1 MRRSTSI
8 VREHGV
14 AIGLAV
20 ESGSRAWGFP
30 SPDSDYDC
38 RFVYI
43 RPIAHYLTPWPRRDV
58 IELPLVDE
66 LDVNGWDLAK
76 SLKLLMKGNAVI
88 IEWLTSPLV
97 YRGDE
102 KFRSSFLALARA
114 VADRD
119 LAIRHYLHLSEEF
132 RRRHLSDPA
141 AVPLKKLFYTLR
153 PAAAIRWLAR
163 HPEAVVAPMHFP
175 TLMAESDLPPDVS
188 AIVADLLACKATTRE
203 AAPARY
209 RSRSPL
215 SSMKSWNGH
224 GPAPQGVAPAS
235 GASNMPCARRS
246 LPRPCGVLIC
256 FVSRARCRLSP
267 AIAAQTC
274 RHWRDVGWTP
284 RFDSVGHDP
293 SGTCAFSNFAAQIE
307 Y

>member
-1 MRRSTSI
+1 MSLRSIPASMDAGKVARIDAAVDSI

-38 RFVYI
+38 RFVYM
-43 RPIAHYLTPWPRRDV
+43 RPLAHYLTPWPRRDV
-58 IELPLVDE
+58 IELPIDDE
-66 LDVNGWDLAK
+66 LDVNGWDFAK
-76 SLKLLMKGNAVI
+76 SLKLLMKGNTVI

-102 KFRSSFLALARA
+102 EFRSTFLALARA

-119 LAIRHYLHLSEEF
+119 LVIRHYLHLGEEF

-163 HPEAVVAPMHFP
+163 HPEATVAPMHFP
-175 TLMAESDLPPDVS
+175 TLLAESELPAAVA
-188 AIVADLLACKATTRE
+188 AIVADLLARKATTRE
-203 AAPARY
+203 LGTGPLPQPLAAFIDEELEWARA
-209 RSRSPL
+209 RTRRSP
-215 SSMKSWNGH
+215 S
-224 GPAPQGVAPAS
+224 Q
-235 GASNMPCARRS
+235 RRQQHAM
-246 LPRPCGVLIC
+246 CEAF
-256 FVSRARCRLSP
+256 FVETVR
-267 AIAAQTC
+267 
-274 RHWRDVGWTP
+274 
-284 RFDSVGHDP
+284 RFDLVS
-293 SGTCAFSNFAAQIE
+293 
-307 Y
+307 

>member
-1 MRRSTSI
+1 MGLRSIPAAMDAGKVARIDAAVDGI

-43 RPIAHYLTPWPRRDV
+43 RPLAHYLTPWPRRDV

-66 LDVNGWDLAK
+66 LDINGWDLAK

-102 KFRSSFLALARA
+102 EFFSSFLALAHA
-114 VADRD
+114 VADRN
-119 LAIRHYLHLSEEF
+119 LVIRHYLHLSEEF

-141 AVPLKKLFYTLR
+141 AVPLKKLFYALR

-163 HPEAVVAPMHFP
+163 HSEAAVAPMHFP
-175 TLMAESDLPPDVS
+175 TLMAESELPPDV
-188 AIVADLLACKATTRE
+188 ATIVADLLACKATTRE
-203 AAPARY
+203 
-209 RSRSPL
+209 L
-215 SSMKSWNGH
+215 GT
-224 GPAPQGVAPAS
+224 GP
-235 GASNMPCARRS
+235 
-246 LPRPCGVLIC
+246 LPRPLATFIDGELEWA
-256 FVSRARCRLSP
+256 RANTARRGPSQRREQHAMCETFFAETVRRYETDP
-267 AIAAQTC
+267 ALAG
-274 RHWRDVGWTP
+274 RGR
-284 RFDSVGHDP
+284 
-293 SGTCAFSNFAAQIE
+293 
-307 Y
+307 

>member
-1 MRRSTSI
+1 MDAGKVGRIDAAIDSI
-8 VREHGV
+8 VRQHGV

-43 RPIAHYLTPWPRRDV
+43 RPLAHYLTPWPRRDV

-114 VADRD
+114 VANRD
-119 LAIRHYLHLSEEF
+119 LTIRHYLHLSEEF

-203 AAPARY
+203 LGTGPLPQPLAAFIDEELEWARA
-209 RSRSPL
+209 
-215 SSMKSWNGH
+215 GT
-224 GPAPQGVAPAS
+224 
-235 GASNMPCARRS
+235 ARRGPS
-246 LPRPCGVLIC
+246 QRREQHAMCETFFAETV
-256 FVSRARCRLSP
+256 R
-267 AIAAQTC
+267 
-274 RHWRDVGWTP
+274 
-284 RFDSVGHDP
+284 RFDLLRRPG
-293 SGTCAFSNFAAQIE
+293 
-307 Y
+307 

>member
-1 MRRSTSI
+1 MSLRSIPASMDAGKVARIDAAVDNI

-14 AIGLAV
+14 VIGLAV

-43 RPIAHYLTPWPRRDV
+43 RPLAHYLTPWPRRDV

-102 KFRSSFLALARA
+102 EFRSSFLALARA

-119 LAIRHYLHLSEEF
+119 LVIRHYLHLSEEF

-163 HPEAVVAPMHFP
+163 HSEAAVAPMHFP
-175 TLMAESDLPPDVS
+175 TLIAESELPSDVVT
-188 AIVADLLACKATTRE
+188 IIADLLACKAATRE
-203 AAPARY
+203 LGTGPLPQPLAAFIDEELEWARA
-209 RSRSPL
+209 RT
-215 SSMKSWNGH
+215 
-224 GPAPQGVAPAS
+224 
-235 GASNMPCARRS
+235 ARRGPS
-246 LPRPCGVLIC
+246 QRREQHAMCETFFAETVRRYETDPALAG
-256 FVSRARCRLSP
+256 RCR
-267 AIAAQTC
+267 
-274 RHWRDVGWTP
+274 
-284 RFDSVGHDP
+284 
-293 SGTCAFSNFAAQIE
+293 
-307 Y
+307 

>member
-1 MRRSTSI
+1 MRLRSIPASMDAGKVGRIDAAIDSI

-43 RPIAHYLTPWPRRDV
+43 RPLAHYLTPWPRRDV

-141 AVPLKKLFYTLR
+141 AVPLKKLFYALR

-203 AAPARY
+203 LGTGPLPQPLAAFIDEELEWARA
-209 RSRSPL
+209 
-215 SSMKSWNGH
+215 NT
-224 GPAPQGVAPAS
+224 
-235 GASNMPCARRS
+235 ARRGPS
-246 LPRPCGVLIC
+246 QRREQHAMCETFFAETV
-256 FVSRARCRLSP
+256 R
-267 AIAAQTC
+267 
-274 RHWRDVGWTP
+274 
-284 RFDSVGHDP
+284 RFDLLRK
-293 SGTCAFSNFAAQIE
+293 SG
-307 Y
+307 

>member
-1 MRRSTSI
+1 MSLRSIPASMDAGKVARIDAAVDSI

-43 RPIAHYLTPWPRRDV
+43 RPLAHYLTPWPRRDV

-66 LDVNGWDLAK
+66 IDVNGWDLAK

-102 KFRSSFLALARA
+102 EFRSYYLALACA
-114 VADRD
+114 VADRN
-119 LAIRHYLHLSEEF
+119 LVIRHYLHLGEEF

-163 HPEAVVAPMHFP
+163 HSEAAVAPMHFP
-175 TLMAESDLPPDVS
+175 TLMAESELPPDVA
-188 AIVADLLACKATTRE
+188 AIVADLLASKATTRE
-203 AAPARY
+203 
-209 RSRSPL
+209 L
-215 SSMKSWNGH
+215 GT
-224 GPAPQGVAPAS
+224 GP
-235 GASNMPCARRS
+235 
-246 LPRPCGVLIC
+246 LPRPLADFIDEELECA
-256 FVSRARCRLSP
+256 RASTTRRGPSQRREQHAMCEAFFAETVRRLDLF
-267 AIAAQTC
+267 
-274 RHWRDVGWTP
+274 RK
-284 RFDSVGHDP
+284 
-293 SGTCAFSNFAAQIE
+293 
-307 Y
+307 

>member
-1 MRRSTSI
+1 MSLRSIPAFMDAGKVARVDAAIDSI

-43 RPIAHYLTPWPRRDV
+43 RPLAHYLTPWPRRDV

-76 SLKLLMKGNAVI
+76 SIKLLMKGNAVI

-97 YRGDE
+97 YRGDKE
-102 KFRSSFLALARA
+102 FCTSLLALARA
-114 VADRD
+114 VADRN
-119 LAIRHYLHLSEEF
+119 LVIRHYLHLGEEF

-163 HPEAVVAPMHFP
+163 HPGAAVAPMHFP
-175 TLMAESDLPPDVS
+175 TMMAESELPLDVA
-188 AIVADLLACKATTRE
+188 AIVADLLACKAKTRE
-203 AAPARY
+203 LGTGPLPQPLAAFIDEELDWARASTAG
-209 RSRSPL
+209 R
-215 SSMKSWNGH
+215 
-224 GPAPQGVAPAS
+224 GPSQ
-235 GASNMPCARRS
+235 RREQHAM
-246 LPRPCGVLIC
+246 CETFFADTVL
-256 FVSRARCRLSP
+256 
-267 AIAAQTC
+267 
-274 RHWRDVGWTP
+274 
-284 RFDSVGHDP
+284 RFDLHPKS
-293 SGTCAFSNFAAQIE
+293 S
-307 Y
+307 

>member
-1 MRRSTSI
+1 MGLRSIPASMDAGKVRSIDAAVDDI

-43 RPIAHYLTPWPRRDV
+43 RPLAHYLTPWPRRDV
-58 IELPLVDE
+58 IELPLAGE

-76 SLKLLMKGNAVI
+76 ALRLLMKGNAVI

-97 YRGDE
+97 YRGDTA
-102 KFRSSFLALARA
+102 FRSSFLALTRA

-119 LAIRHYLHLSEEF
+119 LVMRHYLHLGEEF

-141 AVPLKKLFYTLR
+141 AVPLKKLFYALR

-163 HPEAVVAPMHFP
+163 HPDAAIAPMHFP
-175 TLMAESDLPPDVS
+175 TLMADCEPPADVA
-188 AIVADLLACKATTRE
+188 AIVTDLVARKATTRE
-203 AAPARY
+203 LGTGPLAQPLAAFIEAELEWARAN
-209 RSRSPL
+209 S
-215 SSMKSWNGH
+215 
-224 GPAPQGVAPAS
+224 
-235 GASNMPCARRS
+235 ARRGPS
-246 LPRPCGVLIC
+246 ERREQHTMCDRFFAETV
-256 FVSRARCRLSP
+256 R
-267 AIAAQTC
+267 
-274 RHWRDVGWTP
+274 
-284 RFDSVGHDP
+284 RFDP
-293 SGTCAFSNFAAQIE
+293 PT
-307 Y
+307 

>member
-1 MRRSTSI
+1 MRLRSIPASMDAGKVGRIDAAIDSI
-8 VREHGV
+8 VREHDV

-38 RFVYI
+38 RFVYV
-43 RPIAHYLTPWPRRDV
+43 RPLAHYLTPWPRRDV
-58 IELPLVDE
+58 IELPLVDD
-66 LDVNGWDLAK
+66 LDVNAWDLAK

-132 RRRHLSDPA
+132 RRRHLFDPA
-141 AVPLKKLFYTLR
+141 AVPLKKLFYALR

-163 HPEAVVAPMHFP
+163 HPDTVVAPMHFP
-175 TLMAESDLPPDVS
+175 TLMAESDLPPDV
-188 AIVADLLACKATTRE
+188 AVIVADLLACKAATRE
-203 AAPARY
+203 LGTGPLPQPLAAFIDEELEWARA
-209 RSRSPL
+209 
-215 SSMKSWNGH
+215 NT
-224 GPAPQGVAPAS
+224 
-235 GASNMPCARRS
+235 ARRGPS
-246 LPRPCGVLIC
+246 QRREQHAMCETFFAETV
-256 FVSRARCRLSP
+256 R
-267 AIAAQTC
+267 
-274 RHWRDVGWTP
+274 
-284 RFDSVGHDP
+284 RFDLLRK
-293 SGTCAFSNFAAQIE
+293 SG
-307 Y
+307 

>member
-1 MRRSTSI
+1 MNLRSISSAMDAGKVARIDAALDSI
-8 VREHGV
+8 VREHGA
-14 AIGLAV
+14 AIGIAV

-43 RPIAHYLTPWPRRDV
+43 RPLAHYLTPWPRRDV

-102 KFRSSFLALARA
+102 KFVASFLALARA

-119 LAIRHYLHLSEEF
+119 LVLRHYLHLSEEF

-153 PAAAIRWLAR
+153 PAVAIRWLAR
-163 HPEAVVAPMHFP
+163 HPEAAVAPMHFP
-175 TLMAESDLPPDVS
+175 TLMAESELPHDVA
-188 AIVADLLACKATTRE
+188 AIVTDLLACKARTRE
-203 AAPARY
+203 LGTGPLPQPLAALIDEELEWARAKTV
-209 RSRSPL
+209 RR
-215 SSMKSWNGH
+215 
-224 GPAPQGVAPAS
+224 GPGQ
-235 GASNMPCARRS
+235 RREQLAMCETFFAES
-246 LPRPCGVLIC
+246 VR
-256 FVSRARCRLSP
+256 
-267 AIAAQTC
+267 
-274 RHWRDVGWTP
+274 
-284 RFDSVGHDP
+284 RFDLLS
-293 SGTCAFSNFAAQIE
+293 
-307 Y
+307 